1 MENPPSMLVRL
12 NDAITR
18 GFAILTVAGVA
29 WAWIAPA
36 HFIWFLPWIAPA
48 LGFIMLGMGITLG
61 PDDFR
66 EVARRPGM
74 VAIGVAAQ
82 YGIMPLLGW
91 SVAALLRLPAGLA
104 AGLILVAC
112 CPGGTASNV
121 ITWLARGQVGLS
133 VVLTA
138 CSTLLAA
145 VVTPL
150 LARWLAGHYL
160 PVDAGK
166 LFLDTVQVVL
176 LPVLIGVVLN
186 QKAPKLARPVAAIS
200 PSISVLLI
208 ILVVGAIVAKN
219 KEAIAA
225 SAGVLALAVF
235 LLHAGGFSLGYLL
248 SRLLG
253 HPEPVRRTLAIEVGM
268 QNSGLG
274 ATLARHLPDPLAPV
288 PSALSAV
295 CHCLIGSLMAAIWR
309 RKG

>member
-1 MENPPSMLVRL
+1 MLLRL

-18 GFAILTVAGVA
+18 GFAVLTVAGVA
-29 WAWIAPA
+29 WAWFVPG
-36 HFIWFLPWIAPA
+36 HFLWFLPWIAPA

-61 PDDFR
+61 PADFR
-66 EVARRPGM
+66 EVARRPGL
-74 VAIGVAAQ
+74 VVIGVAAQ

-91 SVAALLRLPAGLA
+91 SVAALLRLPPGLA

-145 VVTPL
+145 LVTPF

-166 LFLDTVQVVL
+166 LFLDTLQVVL
-176 LPVLIGVVLN
+176 LPVVAGVVMN
-186 QKAPKLARPVAAIS
+186 QKAPSLARPVAAIS
-200 PSISVLLI
+200 PAVSVLLI
-208 ILVVGAIVAKN
+208 LLVVGSIVAKN
-219 KEAIAA
+219 REAIAA

-235 LLHAGGFSLGYLL
+235 LLHGGGFGLGYLV
-248 SRLLG
+248 SRLFG
-253 HPEPVRRTLAIEVGM
+253 HPEPVRRTLSIEVGM

-295 CHCLIGSLMAAIWR
+295 CHCLIGSLLAAVWR
-309 RKG
+309 KRG

>member
-1 MENPPSMLVRL
+1 MLARL
-12 NDAITR
+12 NDTITR
-18 GFAILTVAGVA
+18 GFALLTVLGVA
-29 WAWIAPA
+29 WAWFAPA
-36 HFIWFLPWIAPA
+36 HFTWFLPWIAPA

-61 PDDFR
+61 PEDFR
-66 EVARRPGM
+66 EVARRPGL

-91 SVAALLRLPAGLA
+91 SVAALLRLPPGLA
-104 AGLILVAC
+104 AGLILVSC

-138 CSTLLAA
+138 SSTLLAA

-166 LFLDTVQVVL
+166 LFIETVQVVL
-176 LPVLIGVVLN
+176 LPVVLGVVLN
-186 QKAPKLARPVAAIS
+186 QKAPRLARPVAAIS

-208 ILVVGAIVAKN
+208 LLVVGAIVAKN
-219 KEAIAA
+219 REAIAG
-225 SAGVLALAVF
+225 SAGQLALAVF

-248 SRLLG
+248 SRLFG

-274 ATLARHLPDPLAPV
+274 ANLARHLPDPVAPV

-295 CHCLIGSLMAAIWR
+295 CHCLIGSLLAAVWR
-309 RKG
+309 RRG